1 MSNNGILYVKYI
13 DKAIVL
19 VISFFLLL
27 LSYSQIDVGI
37 ANRLEETTS
46 FGINNNLILI
56 VIFCFIV
63 FLLFYRKKYINL
75 WLGLLFAYL
84 VLGYLIGT
92 THSSFRNIFSTLT
105 LMTFWVFC
113 FSFGGRL
120 VDVNETLSSFFIK
133 TINIIVVLPLSLF
146 CIYKF
151 FTTNLIMEQHTLD
164 AFFALIVYFP
174 FVLMMEKNTIL
185 KTILFVLLLIVA
197 VLSFKRSIIIGVLVC
212 SLVYVLFSYT
222 ERKKL
227 FSKWYFWLLLVGI
240 IVSGYYI
247 YGIVSETILYRF
259 DRLEEDG
266 GSGRDYI
273 YKLIISSVQQSNW
286 QEVLFGH
293 GYQSVRTINNLML
306 AHNDLLQLLYDFGII
321 GMCLYLFFLLSM
333 IILAIKKFS
342 KYKSNKT
349 LYAAFVSSIVLFL
362 ILSFLNCFIYSTM
375 FIAPIMLALGIM
387 DEKVR
392 FELS

>member
-133 TINIIVVLPLSLF
+133 TINIIVVF
-146 CIYKF
+146 
-151 FTTNLIMEQHTLD
+151 
-164 AFFALIVYFP
+164 
-174 FVLMMEKNTIL
+174 
-185 KTILFVLLLIVA
+185 
-197 VLSFKRSIIIGVLVC
+197 
-212 SLVYVLFSYT
+212 
-222 ERKKL
+222 
-227 FSKWYFWLLLVGI
+227 
-240 IVSGYYI
+240 
-247 YGIVSETILYRF
+247 
-259 DRLEEDG
+259 
-266 GSGRDYI
+266 
-273 YKLIISSVQQSNW
+273 
-286 QEVLFGH
+286 
-293 GYQSVRTINNLML
+293 
-306 AHNDLLQLLYDFGII
+306 
-321 GMCLYLFFLLSM
+321 
-333 IILAIKKFS
+333 
-342 KYKSNKT
+342 
-349 LYAAFVSSIVLFL
+349 
-362 ILSFLNCFIYSTM
+362 
-375 FIAPIMLALGIM
+375 
-387 DEKVR
+387 
-392 FELS
+392 